1 MPARTTGPAGVMDGS
16 SRSRTRPR
24 RRTTATVRRRRLGC
38 AAALLA
44 VVAVLVG
51 LGLTVTTVVG
61 AIRGLGPPIE
71 SGPDE
76 ITGIP
81 AASPVGWRD
90 SQPEYGVDVSFPQ
103 CGRVLRDMADGF
115 AIVGLDGGMPDRPNP
130 CFAEPWRFARAQ
142 GTPVWLDV
150 ELPEVWRGSQPRHRA
165 VITAHLRVLAEAGYP
180 VGVYSAPALW
190 AEITGD
196 ASLDVPTWVGIGRA
210 SRDRAS
216 ATCERASFGGRRP
229 DIVQRIGTGSDG
241 RPLDRNLVCRGTDLT
256 GLVRPRDAEV
266 VVARREPLH
275 QPVHGPAA
283 GDDPHA
289 RTVCCVERELHQ
301 RRRDPPALVLGG
313 GHGGVDLPDPIPDR
327 DTGPSHLDSGLSGRE
342 QGVADSLEAQVR
354 VAHGTRLRDPAA
366 TRSPEPCG
374 PGLRPG
380 RGSPRRNGDRRTAPG
395 GPVIHGPA
403 PCLLA

>member
-1 MPARTTGPAGVMDGS
+1 MPARTTGPAGVMDGP

-24 RRTTATVRRRRLGC
+24 RRTSATVRRRRLGC

-51 LGLTVTTVVG
+51 LGLTGTTVVG

-81 AASPVGWRD
+81 VASPVGW
-90 SQPEYGVDVSFPQ
+90 SGTQPGYGVDVSFPQ

-130 CFAEPWRFARAQ
+130 CFAQQWRYARAQ
-142 GTPVWLDV
+142 AGAAVYVNTADNGRGDPEAVGRRAARGDLAALESHGIGPGTPVWLDV

-196 ASLDVPTWVGIGRA
+196 ASLDVPIWVGIGRA

-241 RPLDRNLVCRGTDLT
+241 RPLDRNLVCPGTDLA
-256 GLVRPRDAEV
+256 GLVRPR
-266 VVARREPLH
+266 
-275 QPVHGPAA
+275 
-283 GDDPHA
+283 
-289 RTVCCVERELHQ
+289 
-301 RRRDPPALVLGG
+301 
-313 GHGGVDLPDPIPDR
+313 
-327 DTGPSHLDSGLSGRE
+327 
-342 QGVADSLEAQVR
+342 
-354 VAHGTRLRDPAA
+354 
-366 TRSPEPCG
+366 
-374 PGLRPG
+374 
-380 RGSPRRNGDRRTAPG
+380 
-395 GPVIHGPA
+395 
-403 PCLLA
+403 